1 MVDVDGQLPSDMRR
15 FIHTPAAKPLVSGR
29 NLAFLGSLA
38 IAGILYIVLRQFA
51 VDTVLS
57 VVFAGL
63 TLALNATVLM
73 LQFRAHAST
82 PLAVNMNHPFMDSEP
97 LGDAKVL
104 VRLLDG
110 RWVDPGPH
118 RVRTVPE
125 DLLGGFNL
133 VQDTDDFPVLGHFVA
148 KPDNSGTM
156 VRHLALINQAI
167 ALRDAVNEVPD
178 PIETAREREKLETG
192 LLERSWLEDE
202 ENVEVESPL
211 VSFLREK
218 NDGFR
223 LILTPMFKTGIHDR
237 PSCLP
242 VKLGCQRWKP
252 WHPTSRKPCWG
263 HPSLAAS
270 LNSLCG

>member
-51 VDTVLS
+51 VDTALS

-73 LQFRAHAST
+73 LRFRAHAST

-211 VSFLREK
+211 VSF
-218 NDGFR
+218 
-223 LILTPMFKTGIHDR
+223 FKG
-237 PSCLP
+237 
-242 VKLGCQRWKP
+242 KE
-252 WHPTSRKPCWG
+252 
-263 HPSLAAS
+263 
-270 LNSLCG
+270 